1 MEKATK
7 STVRYF
13 VEQAK
18 NQIMYFLREDPD
30 SHNWEGLL
38 NGDKEAF
45 VSLYNSYFN
54 LLYEYG
60 MRLCRNTDLVKDCI
74 QDLFVKL
81 WSNRDNLAITTAV
94 KPYLLASLR
103 NTMLNKMEKEKHTK
117 DREYKAGYDTAFNLN
132 YSISMDSH
140 MIRHEE
146 ERYKTSIVANALE
159 KLTPRQRECIYLRF
173 YSRLEYTEI
182 AGLMNISLKATY
194 KISGRAICC
203 LRKYLKEATV
213 YFVAL
218 LTYLSLF
225 F

>member
-1 MEKATK
+1 M
-7 STVRYF
+7 
-13 VEQAK
+13 
-18 NQIMYFLREDPD
+18 MYFLREDPD
-30 SHNWEGLL
+30 CHTWEGLL
-38 NGDKEAF
+38 DGNKEAF

-60 MRLCRNTDLVKDCI
+60 MRLCRNTELVKDCI

-103 NTMLNKMEKEKHTK
+103 NTMLNRMEKEKHTK

-132 YSISMDSH
+132 YSMDSP
-140 MIRHEE
+140 MIRQEE
-146 ERYKTSIVANALE
+146 DLYRTSIVANALE

-182 AGLMNISLKATY
+182 AGMMNISLKATY

-203 LRKYLKEATV
+203 LRQYLKEATV
-213 YFVAL
+213 YFVAF
-218 LTYLSLF
+218 LTYLSLSF
-225 F
+225 